1 MAIHNYICHDPFTI
15 TCVMYINDY
24 MPCFEFL
31 YILQGDIT
39 HGLKCVMYITYH
51 VCYAFLFLFLFIYFF
66 MVNDFM
72 HFITCS

>member
-1 MAIHNYICHDPFTI
+1 
-15 TCVMYINDY
+15 MYINDY

-39 HGLKCVMYITYH
+39 HRLKCVMYITYH

-66 MVNDFM
+66 YGELLYAFHNMQLSNVKFPYSSGNIF
-72 HFITCS
+72 